1 MPRGDSLAGPRGFL
15 PGEHSLR
22 EKDMSKFQI
31 SPNVQ
36 FGIGLGVTLM
46 AVASKGSV
54 VMPMGIPPIVGQYID
69 SWSNFL
75 LFWYAPVATYMA
87 AYSSSQPGWMAPP
100 DPPAVVEAQ
109 RKVDVETKAAAGVVG
124 ALLVGLLFAGA
135 LALGA
140 PQAHA
145 ASSSATPN
153 VSGPMIDPL
162 HLGTTGVTPATPG
175 ATAKADDSLFSRIAS
190 LVTQDFAHAASDA
203 IAEPTVQDGN
213 GYVCATAWQPLASI
227 IKRHPSI
234 LSGQIADDLEGARLV
249 IGAFGQICKVQAC
262 QTVASDEAAIAAKAL
277 SILPV
282 SNNLPAPINI
292 FAKTCNDLP
301 NIVLVPPP
309 AGAAAT
315 PAASPSPAP
324 TAQ

>member
-1 MPRGDSLAGPRGFL
+1 MNFNP
-15 PGEHSLR
+15 
-22 EKDMSKFQI
+22 K
-31 SPNVQ
+31 
-36 FGIGLGVTLM
+36 IGVIFS
-46 AVASKGSV
+46 AFAIVISV
-54 VMPMGIPPIVGQYID
+54 VAFLSPTAFPSYVPVG
-69 SWSNFL
+69 
-75 LFWYAPVATYMA
+75 VATA
-87 AYSSSQPGWMAPP
+87 IISTCAFLNIILNAVNGVLHLYSSSAPGPLAPA

-153 VSGPMIDPL
+153 VSGPMFDPL
-162 HLGTTGVTPATPG
+162 HLGTRGVTPATPG

-277 SILPV
+277 STLPV
-282 SNNLPAPINI
+282 SINLPAPINI